1 MKGVKKRKNGK
12 ERINYSARALEMT
25 SLLIGSAKKHIE
37 IDPNQKKNDFLKKN
51 VFPVH
56 PSISEKRF
64 CMLSRVS
71 EKWTI
76 ENLQLIG

>member
-25 SLLIGSAKKHIE
+25 SLLIGSAKKHR
-37 IDPNQKKNDFLKKN
+37 DRPQPKKNDFLKKN